1 MLLVV
6 GFNGVAP
13 EIPKPKT
20 VGEAKEE
27 EEPKEEEKKEAASI
41 ATVEKK
47 ARFNPLAA
55 VYSNIENEEPPP
67 YEFLSTLPELY
78 SLDLD
83 IIRLTAQYTAV
94 NGRKVHA
101 VSLPSCVVPVCSV
114 SLSRD
119 NQCVVASTTSSTLV
133 LLERKSGTLLNE

>member
-20 VGEAKEE
+20 VEEAKEE

-101 VSLPSCVVPVCSV
+101 VSLPSCVVLGGHRQLPEPQSSV
-114 SLSRD
+114 
-119 NQCVVASTTSSTLV
+119 
-133 LLERKSGTLLNE
+133 

>member
-1 MLLVV
+1 M
-6 GFNGVAP
+6 GKSARKRNCVAP

-20 VGEAKEE
+20 VEEVKEE
-27 EEPKEEEKKEAASI
+27 EEEKPKEEEKKDAASL

-55 VYSNIENEEPPP
+55 VYSNIDSEEPPP
-67 YEFLSTLPELY
+67 FEFLSNHPEMN

-94 NGRKVHA
+94 NGRKV
-101 VSLPSCVVPVCSV
+101 P
-114 SLSRD
+114 
-119 NQCVVASTTSSTLV
+119 STLIHY
-133 LLERKSGTLLNE
+133 T